1 MNPAETHSELREAI
15 FELKP
20 FFKKAALFS
29 VVCTLLVLAPTG
41 YMLEVYDRVIQSR
54 SSHTLLMLTL
64 LVLWFY
70 VVMEWLEWAR
80 GGVLY
85 QAGLSLDRNLRERVF
100 NAIFDA
106 NLRRIPGGT
115 NQALNDLRT
124 VRDFLVAPALTALMD
139 APVSLLFL
147 ILIYFVNPLLCWI
160 TVAAALLQIFLTY
173 LTERNTQPP
182 LVAAQRDAIMAQN
195 YANSTLRNAQVIEAM
210 GMLRSIHQRWMV
222 KQRSF
227 LSLQAKAS
235 DYAGGN
241 AALSKMLQT
250 TLASALLGIG
260 AWLAL
265 QGELA
270 GGSGMMLVAWILGP
284 RVLAPLVQV
293 VTLWKSVVSA
303 RDAFGRLDGLLR
315 ALPVRPVGMPLPT
328 PKGNLSVEG
337 LIASAPGSQVAILR
351 GVSFSVPA
359 GQFLAIVGPSA
370 SGKSTLA
377 RLMVGIWPAA
387 SGTVRLDG
395 ADVYPWNKAEL
406 GPHVGYL
413 PQGVELFGG
422 SLAENIARF
431 GEVDM
436 AKVEEATRAVGVHDM
451 ILALPDGYD
460 TLIGDDGC
468 FLSGGQRQRVGLAR
482 ALYGNPQ
489 LIVLDEPNSSL
500 DEAGEAALVDTLLAL
515 KAGGDT
521 TIIVITHRTSVLAAA
536 DLMLVLRGGSV
547 QMTGPR
553 DEVLKELNKAASQ
566 AAAAQK
572 AASGNGLAAVPIA

>member
-1 MNPAETHSELREAI
+1 MNPAETRSELRDAI
-15 FELKP
+15 LELKP

-29 VVCTLLVLAPTG
+29 VVCTLLILAPTG

-54 SSHTLLMLTL
+54 SAYTLLMLTL

-85 QAGLSLDRNLRERVF
+85 QAGLSLDRKLRERIF
-100 NAIFDA
+100 NVIFEA
-106 NLRRIPGGT
+106 NLSRFPGGSS
-115 NQALNDLRT
+115 QPLSDLRT
-124 VRDFLVAPALTALMD
+124 LREFLATPALTALMD

-147 ILIYFVNPLLCWI
+147 ILIYFLNPLLGWI
-160 TVAAALLQIFLTY
+160 AVAAALLQILLTY

-227 LSLQAKAS
+227 LRLQAEAS

-250 TLASALLGIG
+250 TLASALLGTG
-260 AWLAL
+260 AWLAMK
-265 QGELA
+265 GELA
-270 GGSGMMLVAWILGP
+270 GGSGMMIVAWILGP

-293 VTLWKSVVSA
+293 VTLWKSVVGA
-303 RDAFGRLDGLLR
+303 RDAFKRLDGLLR
-315 ALPVRPVGMPLPT
+315 ALPVRPVGMPLPA
-328 PKGNLSVEG
+328 PKGNLSVEN
-337 LIASAPGSQVAILR
+337 LIASAPGSQVAIIR

-387 SGTVRLDG
+387 NGTVRLDG
-395 ADVYPWNKAEL
+395 ADVHPWNKAEL

-413 PQGVELFGG
+413 PQGIELFGG

-436 AKVEEATRAVGVHDM
+436 AKVEEATRAVGLHDA
-451 ILALPDGYD
+451 ILALPDAYE
-460 TLIGDDGC
+460 TLIGDDGS

-482 ALYGNPQ
+482 ALYGNPE

-500 DEAGEAALVDTLLAL
+500 DEAGEAALVDTLRAL
-515 KAGGDT
+515 KAQGKT

-536 DLMLVLRGGSV
+536 DLMLVLRDGLV
-547 QMTGPR
+547 QLAGPR
-553 DEVLKELNKAASQ
+553 DQVLTELNKAAAQ
-566 AAAAQK
+566 AAASPT
-572 AASGNGLAAVPIA
+572 AASGKSLAAAPVG